1 VKITFKT
8 HNKMTTEKTKMTVQD
23 YEQVA
28 RELQA
33 FANKVRPMLIRSA
46 SQVSRGSFVQRSPR
60 QEPSI
65 TNIRAK
71 VLKTAGEVSGVSFG
85 FPRHGVFVQKGV
97 GRGYQMQAGKV
108 VRVAKSAPTGNTRQP
123 VDWFNSV
130 IDSQVPALADKI
142 ADIHADL
149 AVNATNFKIK

>member
-1 VKITFKT
+1 
-8 HNKMTTEKTKMTVQD
+8 MSTEKTKMTVQD

-33 FANKVRPMLIRSA
+33 FASKVRPMLIRSA
-46 SQVSRGSFVQRSPR
+46 SQVSRGSFVQRSAR

-65 TNIRAK
+65 TNIKAK
-71 VLKTAGEVSGVSFG
+71 VLKTAGEVSGVGFA

-108 VRVAKSAPTGNTRQP
+108 VRVAKSAATGNTRQP
-123 VDWFNSV
+123 VDWFNSI

-142 ADIHADL
+142 AGIHADL